1 MIDIDVF
8 KKPNENVVKV
18 TMSEF
23 RGQVYVHIRD
33 YQMDGDTGYWFPTK
47 NGYAFIAEE
56 TDSIIQALEEAS
68 ESYAKYSR
76 NLDTSEQLEFNFK
89 EEND

>member
-56 TDSIIQALEEAS
+56 TDSIIQALGEAS
-68 ESYAKYSR
+68 EFYAKYSR
-76 NLDTSEQLEFNFK
+76 NLETAEQLEFNFR

>member
-18 TMSEF
+18 TISEI
-23 RGQVYVHIRD
+23 RGTVYVHIRD
-33 YQMDGDTGYWFPTK
+33 YQMDGDTVYWFTTK

-56 TDSIIQALEEAS
+56 TDFSIQALKEVS
-68 ESYAKYSR
+68 ESYAKYYR
-76 NLDTSEQLEFNFK
+76 NLDSLELLEFNFK